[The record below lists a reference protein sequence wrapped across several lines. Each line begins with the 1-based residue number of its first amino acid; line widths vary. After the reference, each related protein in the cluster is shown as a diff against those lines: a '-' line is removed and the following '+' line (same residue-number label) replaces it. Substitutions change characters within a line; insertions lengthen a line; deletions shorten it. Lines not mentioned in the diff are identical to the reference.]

1 MPDRLYK
8 YTSCAAAAAIIQNC
22 TLKLSVPTAFN
33 DPFDILLGEALGSE
47 VEDFLRDLMPA
58 FFDLASGELDVTP
71 MRPGVFKDQIVFIN
85 QQLRRLTPEALAVR
99 RVAWLQ
105 QPPEGIWADPEFL
118 RQSNQLV
125 VGTIQAQLGRYG
137 VFCSATNK
145 DSLLM
150 WSHYADHHRGVVLEL
165 RPDVPRDSPLMASKP
180 IVYSTERPLLYRS
193 PHDLLRKSLLLSA
206 EDAAR
211 ELVEPLIYTKSTE
224 WAYESEYRLAI
235 PDYVPAGATERFI
248 EFYPTE
254 LCGVLFGCRV
264 TDERRREIEGL
275 ARTLN
280 PGVRFSRAVMAR
292 REYALEW
299 VDD

>member
-1 MPDRLYK
+1 
-8 YTSCAAAAAIIQNC
+8 
-22 TLKLSVPTAFN
+22 
-33 DPFDILLGEALGSE
+33 
-47 VEDFLRDLMPA
+47 
-58 FFDLASGELDVTP
+58 
-71 MRPGVFKDQIVFIN
+71 
-85 QQLRRLTPEALAVR
+85 
-99 RVAWLQ
+99 
-105 QPPEGIWADPEFL
+105 
-118 RQSNQLV
+118 
-125 VGTIQAQLGRYG
+125 
-137 VFCSATNK
+137 
-145 DSLLM
+145 M
-150 WSHYADHHRGVVLEL
+150 WSHYADHHRGIVLEL
-165 RPDVPRDSPLMASKP
+165 RPDVPRDSPLLASKP

-275 ARTLN
+275 ARKLN
-280 PGVRFSRAVMAR
+280 PDVRFSRAVMAR